1 MGVRCWLHA
10 ALEAVKHNKQ
20 NKMASTTTTMAAN
33 QAVFIA
39 LPSASNSESKKE
51 HIAKVFPKKVMLICG
66 ILQLSCAASVA
77 IIQMILLGIS
87 SRHHAEVG
95 HGLWCG
101 LFFGIAGGV
110 GLIAA
115 HRPSYCMVIAFMVLS
130 IIAALFSLPLV
141 VLAGISVGEA
151 KRRQRY
157 SSRYDD
163 PNVAI
168 MVFGSIQLLCGL
180 AQAVISITT
189 SAFSCRTVCCGKRTR
204 AGTVIFNPEHAT
216 GRARAGEFT
225 AIPLNA
231 IAMPPAVATA
241 SAAQPDDNPPNYDD
255 VTTEKNA
262 ESQQP
267 GNAATYQRFE

>member
-1 MGVRCWLHA
+1 MG
-10 ALEAVKHNKQ
+10 VKHNKQ
-20 NKMASTTTTMAAN
+20 NKMASTTTAN

-77 IIQMILLGIS
+77 ITQMILLGIS
-87 SRHHAEVG
+87 SRHGIAEVG

-101 LFFGIAGGV
+101 LFFGIAGGI

-115 HRPSYCMVIAFMVLS
+115 HRPSYCLVIAFMVLS
-130 IIAALFSLPLV
+130 IIASLFSIPLI

-151 KRRQRY
+151 KRRQGY
-157 SSRYDD
+157 SWGKDE

-168 MVFGSIQLLCGL
+168 MIFGSMQLLFGL
-180 AQAVISITT
+180 AQAVIAITT

-216 GRARAGEFT
+216 SRARAGEFT

-241 SAAQPDDNPPNYDD
+241 AAAAQPTPDDNPPNYDD

-262 ESQQP
+262 ESLQP
-267 GNAATYQRFE
+267 GNAA